1 MVTSKKDRTMKTDIP
16 KYSGYLWA
24 GHFFYLGRISENTE
38 HAHHALQVILNRQGR
53 FRLRID
59 DSTIECGGAVIRSDY
74 PHQLLSSSD
83 SQVHLLI
90 DREAEDAGAIAKQH
104 LTKGNVKKLDG
115 ALLKSLRGCID
126 APGNYLGSCTQAH
139 DVYRKLTSHLIG
151 YSGHAEQTVDPRIH
165 AVQHLLREKYLSP
178 TPAIAEIARHACLS
192 ESHLMHLFAEQIGIP
207 LRRYVLSQRVMTAIQ
222 FAVQGESLTEA
233 AHSAG
238 FSDSAHL
245 SRTFRRMY
253 GITLSRILKN
263 SRFIQVTFCP
273 S

>member
-1 MVTSKKDRTMKTDIP
+1 MKKDLP
-16 KYSGYLWA
+16 KYCGYLWI
-24 GHFFYLGRISENTE
+24 GHLFYLGRISENTE
-38 HAHHALQVILNRQGR
+38 HAHHALQVIVNREGR

-59 DSTIECGGAVIRSDY
+59 GSSIECGGVVIRSDC

-90 DREAEDAGAIAKQH
+90 DREAEVAEAIAKRH
-104 LTKGNVKKLDG
+104 LGQGNVKILDG
-115 ALLKSLRGCID
+115 ALLKRVRGCID
-126 APGNYLGSCTQAH
+126 APGNHLGSCAQAR
-139 DVYRKLTSHLIG
+139 DVSRKLVSELDG
-151 YSGHAEQTVDPRIH
+151 YPEQTEQTVDPRIR
-165 AVQHLLREKYLSP
+165 AALDMLREKYLSP
-178 TPAIAEIARHACLS
+178 TPAIAELARHACLS
-192 ESHLMHLFAEQIGIP
+192 ESRLMHLFAEQIGIP

-233 AHSAG
+233 AHNAG

-253 GITLSRILKN
+253 GITLSGVLKN
-263 SRFIQVTFCP
+263 SRFVQVIFCP

>member
-1 MVTSKKDRTMKTDIP
+1 MNKNLP
-16 KYSGYLWA
+16 KYSGYLWI

-38 HAHHALQVILNRQGR
+38 HAHHALQVIVNREGR

-59 DSTIECGGAVIRSDY
+59 GSTIDCGGVVIGPDC

-90 DREAEDAGAIAKQH
+90 DRESEVAKAIAKQH
-104 LTKGNVKKLDG
+104 LGEGSAKILTG
-115 ALLKSLRGCID
+115 ALLKKLRGCID
-126 APGNYLGSCTQAH
+126 GPGNYLGSCAQAR
-139 DVYRKLTSHLIG
+139 DVYRNLVSELDG
-151 YSGHAEQTVDPRIH
+151 YSGHAEQTVDPRIQ
-165 AVQHLLREKYLSP
+165 AVLDLLREKYLSP
-178 TPAIAEIARHACLS
+178 TPAIAELASHACLS
-192 ESHLMHLFAEQIGIP
+192 ESRLMHLFIEQIGIP
-207 LRRYVLSQRVMTAIQ
+207 LRRYVLWQRVMTAVQ

-233 AHSAG
+233 AHNAG

-253 GITLSRILKN
+253 GITLSKILKN
-263 SRFIQVTFCP
+263 SRFIQVIFCP